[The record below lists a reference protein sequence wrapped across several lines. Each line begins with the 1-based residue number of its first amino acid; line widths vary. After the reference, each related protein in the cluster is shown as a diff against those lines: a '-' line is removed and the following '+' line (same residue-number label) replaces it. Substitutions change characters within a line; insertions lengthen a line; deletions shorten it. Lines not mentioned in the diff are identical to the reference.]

1 MIDGIIL
8 VGGIIAFVIMLVS
21 IKTWFALSRIT
32 KHFSRKV
39 FPVVKNAIASD
50 SVDEI
55 NQNIVYDRYTIRS
68 KDNSLQNTTRF
79 DGTPL
84 FVLTANYMDVS
95 RKMIEQL
102 LKNKHAD
109 INTHGVQAHYIFEA
123 PTGEC
128 LLSVSASCF
137 AACIYSDLS
146 QACARVLIKSFL
158 MRDDLIVDETCYEAL
173 IIYLVK
179 NGLDNDISPLLN
191 DSRFDINKVTGT
203 GESWLYYSLNKIKYR
218 LDYWYPFGGG
228 PKVDDLMI
236 FFIQKKKKHV
246 LSFLLSSSA
255 FLNHYNETQF
265 DTYIELAI
273 KVRDEELV
281 DLLRQKK
288 EVLVSGEFENNTEN
302 TSTQPTPPS
311 IELRGRVSK
320 KLPRNMFEVMLEQ
333 NKHKIFCHASGK
345 LRSSE
350 SDIKIGQFVLVEMS
364 PYDLSKGR
372 IVGVLRKK

>member
-8 VGGIIAFVIMLVS
+8 VGGIIAFVIMMIY
-21 IKTWFALSRIT
+21 IKRWIALSRMT

-55 NQNIVYDRYTIRS
+55 NQNIIYDRYTIRG
-68 KDNSLQNTTRF
+68 KDTIQNTTRF

-102 LKNKHAD
+102 LKNKHAN
-109 INTHGVQAHYIFEA
+109 INTHGVQAYYRFEA

-128 LLSVSASCF
+128 ILRVSSSCF

-146 QACARVLIKSFL
+146 QASALVLIKSFL
-158 MRDDLIVDETCYEAL
+158 MRDDLIIDKTCYEAL
-173 IIYLVK
+173 IIYLVG
-179 NGLDNDISPLLN
+179 NGLDNDIWPLLK
-191 DSRFDINKVTGT
+191 DSRFDINKVTGR
-203 GESWLYYSLNKIKYR
+203 GVSWLYLSLNKIKYR
-218 LDYWYPFGGG
+218 LDYWYPFRGG

-255 FLNHYNETQF
+255 FLNHYNEAQF
-265 DTYIELAI
+265 DTYIELAV
-273 KVRDEELV
+273 KARDDELV

-288 EVLVSGEFENNTEN
+288 EGMASGEFENDDEN
-302 TSTQPTPPS
+302 TSTQPTTS
-311 IELRGRVSK
+311 GVIQLRGKVTK
-320 KLPRNMFEVMLEQ
+320 KLPDIEFEVMLD
-333 NKHKIFCHASGK
+333 NKHKIIGHASGK
-345 LRSSE
+345 LRSPE